1 MANRILRDD
10 PTKGDLHNRQ
20 VISWRDFRRSLADY
34 DLWPTYLMTMTC
46 GVPATTPN
54 AYLTLTLRQLKFS
67 TFNSNLMTIP
77 GNFIFIVLNVGMAK
91 LAQKTRHRAWVLC
104 ITPIWTLVL
113 LIPLEVLP
121 ADARWSKYVILTLII
136 GYPYASAIIL
146 GWGAA
151 NSGSVR
157 SRAISQA
164 FLNMFGQVGNIISS
178 NIYRT
183 PDAPLYRRG
192 NKVLIGISVWNLV
205 LQLFA
210 KVYYIKRNQHKA
222 RIWDAYTED
231 EKVHYLETTKD
242 KGNRRLDFPF
252 VH

>member
-91 LAQKTRHRAWVLC
+91 LAQKNASPRVGTMYHSHMDACASYPARGVASGRSVVEICHSYPHHRLSLC
-104 ITPIWTLVL
+104 
-113 LIPLEVLP
+113 
-121 ADARWSKYVILTLII
+121 
-136 GYPYASAIIL
+136 
-146 GWGAA
+146 
-151 NSGSVR
+151 
-157 SRAISQA
+157 
-164 FLNMFGQVGNIISS
+164 FGNHPGMGCCQF
-178 NIYRT
+178 
-183 PDAPLYRRG
+183 
-192 NKVLIGISVWNLV
+192 W
-205 LQLFA
+205 
-210 KVYYIKRNQHKA
+210 
-222 RIWDAYTED
+222 
-231 EKVHYLETTKD
+231 
-242 KGNRRLDFPF
+242 
-252 VH
+252 